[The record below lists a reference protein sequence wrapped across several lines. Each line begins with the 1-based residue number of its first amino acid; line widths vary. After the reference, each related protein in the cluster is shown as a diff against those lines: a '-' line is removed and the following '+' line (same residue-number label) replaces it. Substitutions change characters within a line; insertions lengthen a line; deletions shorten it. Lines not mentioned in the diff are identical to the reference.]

1 MLNLPQK
8 LAKLEKKDEIIKVG
22 IVGVGQMGAGVATVI
37 SRMKGMD
44 VLALADII
52 KEKAINI
59 FEEIGVL
66 RKNIFCSSD
75 DPDECSRAL
84 EKGMRVATNKAQVIP
99 LLPSLNA
106 IVEATGIPRV
116 GAEVAF
122 KAIKNKKN
130 IIMMNIET
138 DVTVG
143 CILAEL
149 AKNAG
154 VVYSVGAGDEPG
166 AIKELYDF
174 AKSLGFKIVAAGKG
188 KNNPLDKEATPENL
202 KDIALK
208 KGMNPKML
216 TEFVDGS
223 KTMIEMTAV
232 ANATGLVPDVRGM
245 HGPRCELS
253 ELTSIF
259 SFKEKGGI
267 LNQEEVVDYALGTI
281 APGVFVVVT
290 TENKRLRKDLE
301 YLRMGKGP
309 NYLLYRPYHLASI
322 EVPLSVARAV
332 IYQEPTLVSS
342 GKPVAEAITV
352 AKRDLRV
359 GERID
364 GIGKFDIYGS
374 IEKASVAHKE
384 NLLPLGLAEGA
395 VLKTNVKKGGYIT
408 WHQIELEK
416 RSVLLSL
423 RRLQDKLFSPKE
435 N

>member
-1 MLNLPQK
+1 MLNLPEE
-8 LAKLEKKDEIIKVG
+8 LAKLEKKGEIIKVG

-208 KGMNPKML
+208 KGVNPKML

-253 ELTSIF
+253 KLTSIF
-259 SFKEKGGI
+259 SLKEKGGI
-267 LNQEEVVDYALGTI
+267 LNEEEVVDYALGRI

-395 VLKTNVKKGGYIT
+395 VLKTNVKKGSYIT

>member
-1 MLNLPQK
+1 MLNLPEK
-8 LAKLEKKDEIIKVG
+8 LAKLEKKGEIIKVG

-44 VLALADII
+44 VLALADID
-52 KEKAINI
+52 KEKAVNV

-66 RKNIFCSSD
+66 RKDIFCSPD
-75 DPDECSRAL
+75 DPNECSRAL
-84 EKGMRVATNKAQVIP
+84 EKGMRVVTDKAQVIP

-188 KNNPLDKEATPENL
+188 KNNPLDREATPESL

-208 KGMNPKML
+208 KGVNPKML

-253 ELTSIF
+253 KLTSIF
-259 SFKEKGGI
+259 SLKEKGGI
-267 LNQEEVVDYALGTI
+267 LHEEEVVDYALGRI

-322 EVPLSVARAV
+322 EIPLSIARAV

-342 GKPVAEAITV
+342 GKPVAETITV

-364 GIGKFDIYGS
+364 GIGRFDIYGS

-395 VLKTNVKKGGYIT
+395 VLKTNVKKGDHIT

>member
-253 ELTSIF
+253 KLTSIF
-259 SFKEKGGI
+259 SLKEKGGI
-267 LNQEEVVDYALGTI
+267 LNEEEVVDYALGRI

>member
-8 LAKLEKKDEIIKVG
+8 LAKLEKKGEIIKVG

-208 KGMNPKML
+208 KGVNPKML

-253 ELTSIF
+253 KLTSIF
-259 SFKEKGGI
+259 SLKEKGGI
-267 LNQEEVVDYALGTI
+267 LNEEEVVDYALGRI

-395 VLKTNVKKGGYIT
+395 VLKINVKKGGYIT

-423 RRLQDKLFSPKE
+423 RRLQDKLFFPKE

>member
-8 LAKLEKKDEIIKVG
+8 LAKLEKKGEIIKVG

-75 DPDECSRAL
+75 DPHECSRAL
-84 EKGMRVATNKAQVIP
+84 EKGMRVVTDKAQVIP

-202 KDIALK
+202 KNIALK
-208 KGMNPKML
+208 KGVNPKML

-253 ELTSIF
+253 KLTSIF
-259 SFKEKGGI
+259 ALKEKGGI
-267 LNQEEVVDYALGTI
+267 LNEEGVVDYTLGRI
-281 APGVFVVVT
+281 APGVFVVVA

-322 EVPLSVARAV
+322 EVPLSIARAV

-364 GIGKFDIYGS
+364 GIGRFDIYGS

-395 VLKTNVKKGGYIT
+395 ALKTNVKKGDYIT

>member
-309 NYLLYRPYHLASI
+309 NYLLHRPYHLASI

>member
-66 RKNIFCSSD
+66 RKDIFCSSN

-208 KGMNPKML
+208 KGVNPKML

-253 ELTSIF
+253 KLTSIF
-259 SFKEKGGI
+259 SLKEKGGI
-267 LNQEEVVDYALGTI
+267 LNEEEVVDYALGRI

>member
-1 MLNLPQK
+1 MLNLPEK

-208 KGMNPKML
+208 KGVNPKML

-253 ELTSIF
+253 KLTSIF
-259 SFKEKGGI
+259 SLKEKGGI
-267 LNQEEVVDYALGTI
+267 LNEEEVVDYALGRI

>member
-66 RKNIFCSSD
+66 RKDIFCSSN

-208 KGMNPKML
+208 KGVNPKML

-253 ELTSIF
+253 KLTSIF
-259 SFKEKGGI
+259 SLKEKGGI
-267 LNQEEVVDYALGTI
+267 LNEEEVVDYALGRI

-290 TENKRLRKDLE
+290 TENKRLKKDLE

-395 VLKTNVKKGGYIT
+395 VLKTNVKKGDYIT

>member
-8 LAKLEKKDEIIKVG
+8 LAKLEKKGEIIKVG

-267 LNQEEVVDYALGTI
+267 LNEEEVVDYALGRI

-342 GKPVAEAITV
+342 GKPVAEVITV

>member
-66 RKNIFCSSD
+66 RKDIFCSSN

-208 KGMNPKML
+208 KGVNPKML

-253 ELTSIF
+253 KLTSIF
-259 SFKEKGGI
+259 SLKEKGGI
-267 LNQEEVVDYALGTI
+267 LNEEEVVDYALGRI

-423 RRLQDKLFSPKE
+423 RKLQDKLFSPKE

>member
-8 LAKLEKKDEIIKVG
+8 LAKLEKKNEIIKVG

-208 KGMNPKML
+208 KGVNPKML

-253 ELTSIF
+253 KLTSIF
-259 SFKEKGGI
+259 SLKEKGGI
-267 LNQEEVVDYALGTI
+267 LNEEEVVDYALGRI

>member
-8 LAKLEKKDEIIKVG
+8 LAKLEKKGEIIKVG

-188 KNNPLDKEATPENL
+188 KNNPLDKEATPESL

-208 KGMNPKML
+208 KGVNPKML

-267 LNQEEVVDYALGTI
+267 LNEEEVVDYALGTI

>member
-1 MLNLPQK
+1 MLNLPEK
-8 LAKLEKKDEIIKVG
+8 LAKLEKKGEIIKVG

-84 EKGMRVATNKAQVIP
+84 EKGMRVVTDKAQVIS

-188 KNNPLDKEATPENL
+188 KNNPLDKEATPESL
-202 KDIALK
+202 KNIALK
-208 KGMNPKML
+208 KGVNPKML

-253 ELTSIF
+253 KLTSIF
-259 SFKEKGGI
+259 ALKEKGGI
-267 LNQEEVVDYALGTI
+267 LNEEGVVDYTLGRI
-281 APGVFVVVT
+281 APGVFVVVA

-301 YLRMGKGP
+301 YLKMGKGP

-322 EVPLSVARAV
+322 EVPLSIARAV

-342 GKPVAEAITV
+342 GKPIAETITV

-364 GIGKFDIYGS
+364 GIGRFDIYGS

>member
-8 LAKLEKKDEIIKVG
+8 LAKLEKKGEIIKVG

-66 RKNIFCSSD
+66 RKDIFCSSD

-259 SFKEKGGI
+259 SLKEKGGI
-267 LNQEEVVDYALGTI
+267 LNEEEVVDYALGTI

-384 NLLPLGLAEGA
+384 NLLPLGLAEEA

>member
-8 LAKLEKKDEIIKVG
+8 LAKLEKKDKIIKVG

-59 FEEIGVL
+59 FEEIGIL

-208 KGMNPKML
+208 KGVNPKML

-267 LNQEEVVDYALGTI
+267 LNEEEVVDYALGRI

-364 GIGKFDIYGS
+364 GIGKFDVYGS

-408 WHQIELEK
+408 WRQIELEK
-416 RSVLLSL
+416 RNVLLSL